1 MRHILSYI
9 IILLIAPVIQFSCS
23 AIAERLDFSQPE
35 IESVSPEN
43 FATGVANDI
52 TVRVSFSK
60 EMDTVKTNE
69 AFSLSSSSGVVHGYF
84 KWSDNGTALTFTP
97 REPLSDSLMYTIS
110 VSASAEDTDGNDL
123 KEPLESVFY
132 ISNDLEAPSVV
143 SHQPVCTIS
152 GGIPDPVIPADENI
166 IITFS
171 EAMDPDTLYRGFTI
185 SPPVQGRYIWNGT
198 RTAVTFD
205 PLYDLSPGT
214 TYTVSL
220 TSEITDMN
228 SNPLTEQ
235 YTFSFTVGNDFT
247 GPEIVSVIQD
257 DTGLPLIEESTV
269 SGIERN
275 GSFTLTFNE
284 PVKRDTLHDGVR
296 ISPSCEFHIE
306 CAAESAAAKL
316 VFDEPLESEVSYSL
330 TLGSSISDTSGNSL
344 ERDFR
349 YMFTVDGTNSLRP
362 RIQQITYLENLT
374 ETLLDPGKIVTLI
387 LPAPPVNP
395 KVSIKFSKEIN
406 PCTVSINITREIGT
420 SGSTPSIGDPMFSP
434 PDIFKFDIMGLAAG
448 SIYKLLIKGGVNG
461 VRDIHGN
468 TMAEDYIQY
477 IRF

>member
-1 MRHILSYI
+1 MKHILLYI
-9 IILLIAPVIQFSCS
+9 TILFSTPLLQLSCS
-23 AIAERLDFSQPE
+23 AIADRLDFSQPE

-43 FATGVANDI
+43 FATGVANTTTI
-52 TVRVSFSK
+52 CVSFSK
-60 EMDTVKTNE
+60 EMDTIKTNE
-69 AFSLSSSSGVVHGYF
+69 AFSLSSSSGTVTGYF
-84 KWSDNGTALTFTP
+84 KWSDNGTKLIFTP

-110 VSASAEDTDGNDL
+110 VSASAEDTEGNDL

-132 ISNDLEAPSVV
+132 ISNDLEAPSVM
-143 SHQPVCTIS
+143 SHQPVCTVT
-152 GGIPDPVIPADENI
+152 GGVPDPIIPVNATI

-185 SPPVQGRYIWNGT
+185 SPPAQGHYSWNVT

-228 SNPLTEQ
+228 SNPLPEQ

-247 GPEIVSVIQD
+247 APEIVSVIQD
-257 DTGLPLIEESTV
+257 DTGLSLIEESSV

-306 CAAESAAAKL
+306 CTAESASAKL
-316 VFDEPLESEVSYSL
+316 VFDEPLGSEATYTL
-330 TLGSSISDTSGNSL
+330 TLGTSISDTSGNTL

-349 YMFTVDGTNSLRP
+349 YMFSITGTNSTRP
-362 RIQQITYLENLT
+362 RVQKITDAAGITWES
-374 ETLLDPGKIVTLI
+374 GKIITLSLSSPPDYPGVT
-387 LPAPPVNP
+387 VY
-395 KVSIKFSKEIN
+395 FSKEIN
-406 PCTVSINITREIGT
+406 PNTVNINITREVGT
-420 SGSTPSIGDPMFSP
+420 SGGTPETGN
-434 PDIFKFDIMGLAAG
+434 PDWLGKDRYMFDILHAAAG
-448 SIYKLLIKGGVNG
+448 NIYKLVIRGGNNG
-461 VRDIHGN
+461 VRDTRGN
-468 TMAEDYIQY
+468 TMEEDFIQY